1 MTEKKLLTDEMRK
14 AIKTNLAQTLMD
26 TMFGDG
32 LEEEYIM
39 NGISFKGLDNMTDE
53 ELLNEQDQFNDEGDE
68 PWQPKNDE

>member
-14 AIKTNLAQTLMD
+14 AIKKNLAQTLMD

-39 NGISFKGLDNMTDE
+39 SGISFKGLDNMTDE
-53 ELLNEQDQFNDEGDE
+53 ELLNEQDEYNDEGDE
-68 PWQPKNDE
+68 PWRQNDDE